1 MVEFKLSIAD
11 GGKAYAKT
19 LTDPQAAGLLGRKLG
34 EEVGG
39 EPLGLP
45 GYQFKITGGT
55 DKSGF
60 PMRGDLPG
68 ARQVRLL
75 VGEGLGFHPERHGT
89 RDRRT
94 FRGNTISEDIVQV
107 NLVITAR
114 GPSKLEELLA
124 EKADK
129 LKAAA

>member
-1 MVEFKLSIAD
+1 MVEFKLSISD

-19 LTDPQAAGLLGRKLG
+19 LADPQSAGLLGRKLG
-34 EEVGG
+34 EDVGG

-60 PMRGDLPG
+60 PMRADLPG
-68 ARQVRLL
+68 ARQMKLL

-94 FRGNTISEDIVQV
+94 YRGNTISEDTAQINLIV
-107 NLVITAR
+107 TAR
-114 GPSKLEELLA
+114 GSSKLEELLA
-124 EKADK
+124 EKTEK
-129 LKAAA
+129 PKAEA